1 MSAPSRTASER
12 SPLVAHVVFR
22 LDYGGLENGVVN
34 VVNGLQS
41 FRHTIISLTEASDFR
56 TRIRRP
62 DVTIHTLH
70 KQAGKDPGA
79 YVRLFKL
86 LRSVRPDIV
95 HTRNLST
102 LEGALVA
109 RLAGVPSRI
118 HGEHGWDVFD
128 PDGTNKKYRAMRR
141 FINPAIDRFICVSRE
156 LEQWLT
162 GVVGI
167 RATKT
172 QRICNGV
179 DTERFHPRAAGSA
192 RQLCAGRFPADS
204 VIVGSVTRF
213 SAIKNPLML
222 VRAFIAAR
230 QHPDGGRLRLLM
242 AGDGELRAAA
252 EQELQTAGEA
262 DAAWLP
268 GSRDD
273 VAQLMQE
280 MDVFALSSLRE
291 GISNTVLEAMASGLP
306 VIASGTGGNLELIL
320 DGVTGRHVRPTVQED
335 WTSAL
340 LEYARNR
347 AQRESHGQQARVRA
361 VQEYSLKRMLA
372 DYEAVYR
379 ASARQT
385 EEAA

>member
-1 MSAPSRTASER
+1 MPALSSAP
-12 SPLVAHVVFR
+12 LIAHVVFR

-34 VVNGLQS
+34 VVNGLTA

-56 TRIRRP
+56 SRIRRP
-62 DVTIHTLH
+62 DVAIHTLH
-70 KQAGKDPGA
+70 KQPGKDPGA

-86 LRSVRPDIV
+86 LRSLRPDIV

-109 RLAGVPSRI
+109 RLAGVPARI

-141 FINPAIDRFICVSRE
+141 LINPAIDRFICVSRE

-162 GVVGI
+162 SVVGI
-167 RATKT
+167 RAAKA

-179 DTERFHPRAAGSA
+179 DTEKFAPRAAGA
-192 RQLCAGRFPADS
+192 VRPLTAERFPADA

-230 QHPDGGRLRLLM
+230 KQPGGDKLRLLM
-242 AGDGELRAAA
+242 AGDGELLAPAQAELRA
-252 EQELQTAGEA
+252 AGEA

-273 VAQLMQE
+273 VAELMRE

-291 GISNTVLEAMASGLP
+291 GISNTVLESMASGLP
-306 VIASGTGGNLELIL
+306 VIASATGGNLELIV
-320 DGVTGRHVRPTVQED
+320 DGVTGRHVRPTIQED
-335 WTSAL
+335 WTAAL
-340 LEYARNR
+340 LEYACNP
-347 AQRESHGQQARVRA
+347 AARESHGRRARERA

-372 DYEAVYR
+372 DYAAVYR